1 MKLTDPETK
10 QKITTRLKRIE
21 GQLRGIEA
29 MIEQERDC
37 QEIMQQ
43 FTAIRSAV
51 QSASLIFLQEYAVNC
66 MIQMDDK
73 DQQDRV
79 KLVNDLVSLLGKAP

>member
-1 MKLTDPETK
+1 MKLTDPNTK
-10 QKITTRLKRIE
+10 HKIISRLKRIE
-21 GQLRGIEA
+21 GQLRGVEA

-66 MIQMDDK
+66 MMQMDDK
-73 DQQDRV
+73 DQPDRV
-79 KLVNDLVSLLGKAP
+79 KLVSDLVNLLGKAP

>member
-1 MKLTDPETK
+1 MKLTDPNKKE
-10 QKITTRLKRIE
+10 KITTRLKRIE
-21 GQLRGIEA
+21 GQLRGVET

-66 MIQMDDK
+66 MLEMDDK
-73 DQQDRV
+73 DQPERAQ
-79 KLVNDLVSLLGKAP
+79 LVSDLINMLGKAS

>member
-79 KLVNDLVSLLGKAP
+79 KLVNDLVNLLGKAP